1 MRAVTRPLSA
11 YADGP
16 VDLNDIAGGD
26 GVLFVRNAV
35 GVAGRGVAATVPVDD
50 VVAFLADLDH
60 DSTVPGA
67 GPVALGGVPFV
78 PGSPAD
84 VVVPAVQ
91 FRKDAAG
98 MTTVTLVGDVD
109 EEIVHDALRRRDPAN
124 PTAASWSIRPA
135 VDVDHYLAAVAAARD
150 AVRAGELT
158 KAVIARP
165 IVVQSSDTID
175 VHAVLRRL
183 RASFGSSYR
192 YSIDGFIGA
201 SPELLVEV
209 DGPVV
214 RSHPLAGTAPRTG
227 DVDNDARIAAELI
240 ASTKNQIEH
249 RVVIDV
255 VHDTLLPWAS
265 YLDWEPDPSIVTVA
279 NVQHL
284 GTRMEGM
291 LSQPGP
297 SVIEL
302 VRGALAHPG
311 TRRPSA
317 RRGDRADPTR
327 RGLRARPLRRRRRL
341 GRRCRQWH
349 LGCRDPLRR
358 TVRRSPVRA
367 PGRRRRHRRRQ
378 RSPRRARRD
387 PGQVPGHAQRHRPP
401 VAQLHLGLHLP
412 PSDERTDRIAPLASS
427 HGQVSAQR

>member
-1 MRAVTRPLSA
+1 MKAVTRPLSA
-11 YADGP
+11 YTDGA

-35 GVAGRGVAATVPVDD
+35 GIAGRGVAATVPVDEA
-50 VVAFLADLDH
+50 VEFLAQLDH

-67 GPVALGGVPFV
+67 GPVAVGCVPFV
-78 PGSPAD
+78 PGSSAD
-84 VVVPAVQ
+84 LVVPCIQV
-91 FRKDAAG
+91 RKDAVGA
-98 MTTVTLVGDVD
+98 TSVTIVGDVD
-109 EEIVHDALRRRDPAN
+109 DDLLADALIPREPSQT
-124 PTAASWSIRPA
+124 TAASWSIEPEI
-135 VDVDHYLAAVAAARD
+135 DVDAYLAAVVAARD
-150 AVRAGELT
+150 AVRAGKLT

-165 IVVQSSDTID
+165 IRVRSSEPID

-209 DGPVV
+209 DGAIV

-227 DVDNDARIAAELI
+227 DVDNDARIAADLI
-240 ASTKNQIEH
+240 ASTKNQVEH

-265 YLDWEPDPSIVTVA
+265 YLDWEPEPSIVTVA

-302 VRGALAHPG
+302 VRALSPTPALGGHPRDAAIGLIQRIEGFERGRYGGAVGWVDAAGNG
-311 TRRPSA
+311 TWAVAIRCAELSADRRSA
-317 RRGDRADPTR
+317 RLVAGGGIVADSNPHAELAETQAKFQAM
-327 RGLRARPLRRRRRL
+327 LSAIVRP
-341 GRRCRQWH
+341 
-349 LGCRDPLRR
+349 
-358 TVRRSPVRA
+358 
-367 PGRRRRHRRRQ
+367 
-378 RSPRRARRD
+378 
-387 PGQVPGHAQRHRPP
+387 
-401 VAQLHLGLHLP
+401 
-412 PSDERTDRIAPLASS
+412 
-427 HGQVSAQR
+427 

>member
-16 VDLNDIAGGD
+16 VDLNDVAGGD
-26 GVLFVRNAV
+26 GVLFVRNAI

-50 VVAFLADLDH
+50 AVAFLAGLDH
-60 DSTVPGA
+60 DSTVPGV
-67 GPVALGGVPFV
+67 GPVALGCVPFV
-78 PGSPAD
+78 PGSSAD
-84 VVVPAVQ
+84 LVIPAVQ
-91 FRKDAAG
+91 FRKDAEG
-98 MTTVTLVGDVD
+98 QTTVTIVGDSD
-109 EEIVHDALRRRDPAN
+109 EEIVRHALRRREPATA
-124 PTAASWSIRPA
+124 TAASWSIQP
-135 VDVDHYLAAVAAARD
+135 AVAAARD

-165 IVVQSSDTID
+165 IVVQSSDAID

-302 VRGALAHPG
+302 VRALSPTPALGGHPG
-311 TRRPSA
+311 DAAIELIQRVEGFERGRYGGAVGWVDAAGNGTWAVAIRCAELSHDRRSA
-317 RRGDRADPTR
+317 RLVAGGGIVADSDPHAELAETQAKFQAM
-327 RGLRARPLRRRRRL
+327 LSAIVRP
-341 GRRCRQWH
+341 
-349 LGCRDPLRR
+349 
-358 TVRRSPVRA
+358 
-367 PGRRRRHRRRQ
+367 
-378 RSPRRARRD
+378 
-387 PGQVPGHAQRHRPP
+387 
-401 VAQLHLGLHLP
+401 
-412 PSDERTDRIAPLASS
+412 
-427 HGQVSAQR
+427 

>member
-1 MRAVTRPLSA
+1 MKAVTRPLSA
-11 YADGP
+11 YSDRP

-35 GVAGRGVAATVPVDD
+35 GIAGRAVAATVPVDEAAD
-50 VVAFLADLDH
+50 FLAGLDH

-67 GPVALGGVPFV
+67 GPVALGCIPFV
-78 PGSPAD
+78 PGAPAD
-84 VVVPAVQ
+84 LVVPRIQV
-91 FRKDAAG
+91 RKDAVGA
-98 MTTVTLVGDVD
+98 TSVTLVGEVD
-109 EEIVHDALRRRDPAN
+109 DELVTEALLPREPSRA
-124 PTAASWSIRPA
+124 TAASWSIEPE
-135 VDVDHYLAAVAAARD
+135 VDVDRYLAAVVAARD

-165 IVVQSSDTID
+165 IRVRSSEPID
-175 VHAVLRRL
+175 VHAVLHRL

-209 DGPVV
+209 DGAIV

-227 DVDNDARIAAELI
+227 DVDNDARIAADLI
-240 ASTKNQIEH
+240 ASTKNQVEH

-265 YLDWEPDPSIVTVA
+265 YLDWEPEPSIVTVA

-297 SVIEL
+297 SVIHL
-302 VRGALAHPG
+302 VRALSPTPALGGHPRDAAIDLIQRVEGFERGRYGGAVGWVDATGNG
-311 TRRPSA
+311 TWAVAIRCAELSDDRRSA
-317 RRGDRADPTR
+317 RLVAGGGIVAASDPHAELAETQAKFQAM
-327 RGLRARPLRRRRRL
+327 LSAIVRP
-341 GRRCRQWH
+341 
-349 LGCRDPLRR
+349 
-358 TVRRSPVRA
+358 
-367 PGRRRRHRRRQ
+367 
-378 RSPRRARRD
+378 
-387 PGQVPGHAQRHRPP
+387 
-401 VAQLHLGLHLP
+401 
-412 PSDERTDRIAPLASS
+412 
-427 HGQVSAQR
+427 